1 MPEGPKRDSIFLL
14 FHPILI
20 DLKNNNN
27 KKTLIEL
34 KKFFFTNSSCE
45 IEQN

>member
-14 FHPILI
+14 FYPTLI
-20 DLKNNNN
+20 NLKNNS
-27 KKTLIEL
+27 KKKNLIKL
-34 KKFFFTNSSCE
+34 KNFTNSSCE

>member
-14 FHPILI
+14 FYPTLI
-20 DLKNNNN
+20 NLKNNS
-27 KKTLIEL
+27 KKKKKNLIKL
-34 KKFFFTNSSCE
+34 KNFTNSSCE